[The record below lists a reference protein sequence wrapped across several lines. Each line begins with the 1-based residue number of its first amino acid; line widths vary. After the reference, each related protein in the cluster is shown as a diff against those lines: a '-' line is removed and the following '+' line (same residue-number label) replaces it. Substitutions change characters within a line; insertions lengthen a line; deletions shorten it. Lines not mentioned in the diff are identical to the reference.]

1 MNQENTK
8 KNHIY
13 WHNGE
18 VSRELREK
26 LHGHKGML
34 LWFTGLSSSG
44 KSTIAHAVEALLHQM
59 RCSTYVFDGDNVRHG
74 LCSDLG
80 FSEEDRGENIRRI
93 GEMCKLFID
102 AGIIALT
109 AFISPY
115 RADRERVRD
124 LVGKDRLIEI
134 HIDCPV
140 DICIQR
146 DPKGN
151 YKKAIAGIIKNYTG
165 VSAPYEAPEAP
176 DLRIE
181 SHSVSIGEAAQSVIQ
196 LLIERGLALPI
207 SKPPSRNQ

>member
-1 MNQENTK
+1 MNQESAN
-8 KNHIY
+8 NNNIY

-26 LHGHKGML
+26 LHGHKGIL

-44 KSTIAHAVEALLHQM
+44 KSTIAHAVEGLLHKM

-80 FSEEDRGENIRRI
+80 FSEKDRRENIRRI
-93 GEMCKLFID
+93 GEMCHLFID
-102 AGIIALT
+102 AGIIAIS

-115 RADRERVRD
+115 RSDRARIRD
-124 LVGKDRLIEI
+124 LVGSDRFTEI
-134 HIDCPV
+134 HVDCPV
-140 DICIQR
+140 EICAQR

-151 YKKAIAGIIKNYTG
+151 YKKAMAGIIHNYTG
-165 VSAPYEAPEAP
+165 VSAPYEAPETP

-181 SHSVSIGEAAQSVIQ
+181 SHRVSIDDAAQSVIR
-196 LLIERGLALPI
+196 LLKERGLALPI
-207 SKPPSRNQ
+207 AKPPSFRR